1 MQRVLVVPWS
11 IEATNSANCSPPA
24 IVSIMDYAGT
34 PVVENSVCALQTAEE
49 VRRPRDCGAEVHQAD
64 VGIDRVD
71 GGERGDRGDHA
82 VDIV

>member
-34 PVVENSVCALQTAEE
+34 PVVENSGRVRSTA
-49 VRRPRDCGAEVHQAD
+49 R
-64 VGIDRVD
+64 
-71 GGERGDRGDHA
+71 
-82 VDIV
+82 